1 MTAVKKDDA
10 VDVMEKTS
18 PKMSATVSPTLQQ
31 SCILGDRH
39 LQVLL
44 MFLGMTIGYSLRI
57 AMSMAIV
64 PMANAKTA
72 NPDIEDFGWDQAQK
86 NLVLSSF
93 FWGYVVTQ
101 VPSGYIANVWSGQK
115 LLAIGMLLCGV
126 LNVVMPFVA
135 SKWALPAVLVC
146 RVGMGLTQACLLP
159 CIHTLLSK
167 WAPPSERA
175 RLGTF
180 AYAGAQ
186 FGTLI
191 AMPVSGFLAAS
202 SLGWPSIFY
211 IFGTLAI
218 VWSIVFFYFGANS
231 PAEHRSISPK
241 ERKYIE
247 DSLKTIETNDE
258 NKSKK
263 LRTPWREM
271 FTSAPVLA
279 LGVAHCSQNWGYWT
293 LLTEMPSYMTS
304 VMKNIEMSGV
314 YSALPYLVMWLL
326 SFPMSWFSDYALK
339 KGMSKG
345 TVRKTSNTVA
355 FWGPAV
361 ALAFMSLVPTDD
373 YIWAIVIFTIAVGLN
388 AGSLC
393 GYQINHIDLSP
404 NFAGTMMSVTNCVA
418 TITAIIAPLIVGIIV
433 TDESNVY
440 QWNIVFYI
448 AAAIF
453 FLGNL
458 IFVIFGKGEIQWWNN
473 FEEVQALRKKKDKD
487 VEDYI

>member
-1 MTAVKKDDA
+1 
-10 VDVMEKTS
+10 
-18 PKMSATVSPTLQQ
+18 
-31 SCILGDRH
+31 
-39 LQVLL
+39 
-44 MFLGMTIGYSLRI
+44 
-57 AMSMAIV
+57 
-64 PMANAKTA
+64 
-72 NPDIEDFGWDQAQK
+72 
-86 NLVLSSF
+86 
-93 FWGYVVTQ
+93 
-101 VPSGYIANVWSGQK
+101 
-115 LLAIGMLLCGV
+115 
-126 LNVVMPFVA
+126 
-135 SKWALPAVLVC
+135 
-146 RVGMGLTQACLLP
+146 
-159 CIHTLLSK
+159 
-167 WAPPSERA
+167 
-175 RLGTF
+175 
-180 AYAGAQ
+180 
-186 FGTLI
+186 
-191 AMPVSGFLAAS
+191 
-202 SLGWPSIFY
+202 
-211 IFGTLAI
+211 
-218 VWSIVFFYFGANS
+218 
-231 PAEHRSISPK
+231 
-241 ERKYIE
+241 
-247 DSLKTIETNDE
+247 
-258 NKSKK
+258 
-263 LRTPWREM
+263 
-271 FTSAPVLA
+271 
-279 LGVAHCSQNWGYWT
+279 
-293 LLTEMPSYMTS
+293 
-304 VMKNIEMSGV
+304 
-314 YSALPYLVMWLL
+314 MWLL